1 MESFVA
7 ALLESRGPLI
17 DLPRIIATWPVL
29 GNNVMNLGEVGRA
42 VQLRGSSGHYFMKRR
57 PSAAHAAREASV
69 LGYLRDRGL
78 PVPEHVRTARGEPF
92 ASESESGREVT
103 CLYRALPG
111 NHYESFDGKPGVIR
125 ARQVGKALGC
135 LHLALAEVPSTAG
148 FDRYGPGAQLARE
161 LACAGSVYD
170 VARLERIAARRSP
183 PDNLPEQLIHRDFH
197 LYNLLF
203 IDGRPS
209 GYLDFDM
216 LMRGPRLFDVCYCT
230 IETLAKRFDEP
241 NFPEYWFRVLG
252 AILKGYMEH
261 VLLTAL
267 ERSSVVSAM
276 MEIQVLF
283 MHHFR
288 AEPIPGKNA
297 ERVLH
302 WLDERRH
309 LIQSVVESV

>member
-1 MESFVA
+1 M
-7 ALLESRGPLI
+7 I

-29 GNNVMNLGEVGRA
+29 GSSVTSLGKVGRA
-42 VQLRGSSGHYFMKRR
+42 VHLRGSSGHYFMKRR

-69 LGYLRDRGL
+69 LAYLRDRGL

-92 ASESESGREVT
+92 ATDAENGREVT
-103 CLYRALPG
+103 YLYRALPG
-111 NHYESFDGKPGVIR
+111 AHYASFDGKAGVIH
-125 ARQVGKALGC
+125 ARQVGKALGR
-135 LHLALAEVPSTAG
+135 LHAVLADVPSTAG
-148 FDRYGPGAQLARE
+148 FDRYGPEAQLASE
-161 LACAGSVYD
+161 LACAASVYD
-170 VARLERIAARRSP
+170 LARLDRIAARRSASAQ
-183 PDNLPEQLIHRDFH
+183 LPEQLIHRDFH

-203 IDGRPS
+203 SDGRPS

-216 LMRGPRLFDVCYCT
+216 LMRGPRLFDVCYCS

-241 NFPEYWFRVLG
+241 AFPEYWFRVLG
-252 AILKGYMEH
+252 AILKGYMEY
-261 VLLTAL
+261 VPLTGL
-267 ERSSVVSAM
+267 ERRSVVSSM
-276 MEIQVLF
+276 MEIQFLF

-309 LIQSVVESV
+309 LIQSVVESL